1 MPWSVAS
8 IRAAGILV
16 ASLLLF
22 VLIPDRLLA
31 FLARRIV
38 PEWRDLLMLLY
49 WGVAF
54 VIGCWVF
61 VRLQREP
68 SS

>member
-1 MPWSVAS
+1 MRWSVAS

-31 FLARRIV
+31 FLATRIV
-38 PEWRDLLMLLY
+38 PWWRDLLMLLY